1 MRAVS
6 EVRNLFSHFNSAKTS
21 DRASRRCWASADATL
36 RAHKPLSPIRHGR
49 LGAVAPCRLGRVG
62 FDLVA
67 PIRAAHDQPHPGCR
81 SISEGYWRSRLRFH
95 SCRWRFLAGSVPR
108 RRSPGFDVGFVP
120 PPALPA
126 RACRGSS
133 ATPSPAARGETGH
146 PRDPSDDRNSSQG
159 VGGARNTPSTKSGLS
174 TPFCSGSAKRDRQ
187 SGTARLARRSPR
199 PRA

>member
-6 EVRNLFSHFNSAKTS
+6 EVGHLFSHFNSAKTS

-62 FDLVA
+62 FA
-67 PIRAAHDQPHPGCR
+67 WWRQSRQHTISRTRAAAAFPRVIGGPGSDFIPAAGASWPRAC
-81 SISEGYWRSRLRFH
+81 
-95 SCRWRFLAGSVPR
+95 LAGGLQ
-108 RRSPGFDVGFVP
+108 GFEP

-126 RACRGSS
+126 RACRASS

>member
-1 MRAVS
+1 VRAVS

-67 PIRAAHDQPHPGCR
+67 PIQAAHDQPHPGCR

-95 SCRWRFLAGSVPR
+95 SCRWRFLAASVPR

-146 PRDPSDDRNSSQG
+146 PRDPSRSQLVAG
-159 VGGARNTPSTKSGLS
+159 RRRGPKHTLDHFRPLHSFLLWICEAGST
-174 TPFCSGSAKRDRQ
+174 KRDRA
-187 SGTARLARRSPR
+187 ARPAVTSP
-199 PRA
+199 